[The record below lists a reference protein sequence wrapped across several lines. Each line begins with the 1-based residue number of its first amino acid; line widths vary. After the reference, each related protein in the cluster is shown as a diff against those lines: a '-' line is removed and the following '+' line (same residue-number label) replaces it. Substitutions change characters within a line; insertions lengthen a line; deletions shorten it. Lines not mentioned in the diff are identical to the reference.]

1 MSRNRE
7 QKKAEKA
14 KTGPTRL
21 DNVLIALKHDKVAI
35 VSLTMLAII
44 LILSLIA
51 PLLPMDPNA
60 TNIAHM
66 LQGPSA
72 EHWFGT
78 DEVGRDYL
86 ARVIY
91 GGRVSLL
98 VGFLAMLTS
107 VVIGVVVGTLAGYC
121 GGIIDMVLMRI
132 VDIMSSIPWMIL
144 VTVISI
150 FLRPGLRSI
159 IIVIGFFTWMEI
171 ARLVRAETLS
181 IKEREFV
188 MYARFAGV
196 PIWKIIAKHVIPS
209 VFPTIIIAATSG
221 IANAIMT
228 ESSLSFLGIGIQQ
241 PMSSWGSLLQSAQGT
256 MQNAFYMA
264 VIPGLLIV
272 ITIFAF
278 NKLGNL
284 LRIFVEPRVM
294 AGEKE

>member
-1 MSRNRE
+1 MSRKSE
-7 QKKAEKA
+7 QKRADKR

-21 DNVLIALKHDKVAI
+21 DHVWNALKHDKVAI
-35 VSLTMLAII
+35 VSLFLLSAII
-44 LILSLIA
+44 LLSLIA

-60 TNIAHM
+60 TNISQM

-107 VVIGVVVGTLAGYC
+107 VTIGVVVGTVAGYC
-121 GGIIDMVLMRI
+121 GGIVDMLLMRI

-159 IIVIGFFTWMEI
+159 IIVIGFFTWMEV

-188 MYARFAGV
+188 MYAQFAGV
-196 PIWKIIAKHVIPS
+196 PIWRIIAKHVIPS

-241 PMSSWGSLLQSAQGT
+241 PMSSWGSLLQSAQAT

-294 AGEKE
+294 SGEKE